1 MKGYVPQKLNT
12 DRRFSV
18 QNTPPA
24 AAIADDNIMPH
35 NKESIDIKLKE
46 KS

>member
-1 MKGYVPQKLNT
+1 MKGYVPQQLNT

-18 QNTPPA
+18 QTSTRA
-24 AAIADDNIMPH
+24 ATSDD
-35 NKESIDIKLKE
+35 DIKPDNQKVLTSKLKE

>member
-18 QNTPPA
+18 QTTPLA
-24 AAIADDNIMPH
+24 APSAEDDIVPD
-35 NKESIDIKLKE
+35 KQESIDIKT
-46 KS
+46 

>member
-18 QNTPPA
+18 QTTPLASASAEGDIKP
-24 AAIADDNIMPH
+24 DNS
-35 NKESIDIKLKE
+35 KKIDIKLKE

>member
-18 QNTPPA
+18 QTTPVA
-24 AAIADDNIMPH
+24 VVSSEDDIKSD

>member
-1 MKGYVPQKLNT
+1 MKGYVPQQLNT

-18 QNTPPA
+18 KPTSLATASAENVTEP
-24 AAIADDNIMPH
+24 DNQ
-35 NKESIDIKLKE
+35 ESIDIKLKE

>member
-18 QNTPPA
+18 QTTPLA
-24 AAIADDNIMPH
+24 AASSENDIMPA

>member
-18 QNTPPA
+18 QTTSLVA
-24 AAIADDNIMPH
+24 ASTQDDIMPD
-35 NKESIDIKLKE
+35 KQESIDIKT
-46 KS
+46 

>member
-18 QNTPPA
+18 QATPPTA
-24 AAIADDNIMPH
+24 ARTEDDNMPD
-35 NKESIDIKLKE
+35 KQESIDIKT
-46 KS
+46 